1 MSHAPARCQVC
12 SKQRCRNAS
21 LGGLVTSAIGLGCM
35 GLSQGY
41 GPADDADS
49 VRAIRRALD
58 LGVTMLDTA
67 MSYGQGHNE
76 RLVARALH
84 GRAGPVLIATKFGI
98 VRDSG
103 GVRVDG
109 RPEHV
114 RGFCEASLRRLGRD
128 VIDLY
133 YLHRVDPEVP
143 VADTV
148 GAMAGLVAEGKVR
161 HLGLSEATPAQLE
174 QAAAVHPVSAVQ
186 FEWSL
191 LWRDPED
198 DVVPA
203 ARRLG
208 IGLVPYSPL
217 GRGLLTA
224 ALAGPDID
232 ASDFRRQDPR
242 FHGQALERNLGQVA
256 ALRELAAGLGLTPG
270 QLALAWL
277 LAQGPDVV
285 PIPGSRREERIAE
298 NAAAASAVL
307 SPADAGRLARALPR
321 AAWAGNRTS
330 FAAPVTVR
338 SSGEST
344 GPAAARSRD

>member
-1 MSHAPARCQVC
+1 MPH
-12 SKQRCRNAS
+12 RN
-21 LGGLVTSAIGLGCM
+21 LGGLGTSAIGLGCM

-41 GPADDADS
+41 GQADDADS
-49 VRAIRRALD
+49 VRAIHRALD

-76 RLVARALH
+76 RLIARALR

-224 ALAGPDID
+224 ALAGTDID

-242 FHGQALERNLGQVA
+242 FHGPALERNLGQVA
-256 ALRELAAGLGLTPG
+256 ALRGLAAGLGLTPG

-285 PIPGSRREERIAE
+285 PIPGSRRPERIAE
-298 NAAAASAVL
+298 NAAAAAAVL
-307 SPADAGRLARALPR
+307 SPADLDRLARTLPR
-321 AAWAGNRTS
+321 AAWAGNRHL
-330 FAAPVTVR
+330 VR
-338 SSGEST
+338 GPGHGPFGWGEHGPGGGPSGWLDR
-344 GPAAARSRD
+344 GPAAAWPGG

>member
-1 MSHAPARCQVC
+1 MP
-12 SKQRCRNAS
+12 QRS

-76 RLVARALH
+76 RLIARALH
-84 GRAGPVLIATKFGI
+84 GRTGPVLIATKFGI

-224 ALAGPDID
+224 ALAGTGH
-232 ASDFRRQDPR
+232 RRQRFPPSGPAVSRPGPGAQPR
-242 FHGQALERNLGQVA
+242 PGRGA
-256 ALRELAAGLGLTPG
+256 ARAG
-270 QLALAWL
+270 
-277 LAQGPDVV
+277 
-285 PIPGSRREERIAE
+285 RRAR
-298 NAAAASAVL
+298 
-307 SPADAGRLARALPR
+307 ADAGPARPGL
-321 AAWAGNRTS
+321 
-330 FAAPVTVR
+330 
-338 SSGEST
+338 
-344 GPAAARSRD
+344 AARPGTRRRPHPRQPPRGADRRERRRGRRCAQPRGRRPAGPCPAPRRLGGQPHLVRGAGHGPLDWGEHWPGAGPSGG